1 MNKFDSI
8 YKMESLNID
17 ALSFWE
23 RSTYFENIDF
33 LIVGAGIVGY
43 TTAIELKKKH
53 KNAKVLIVE
62 RGILPAGASTKNAGF
77 ACFGSPSELIADLNN
92 QPSSTVFETVQERW
106 EGLIRLKE
114 LVGTENM
121 AYEQLGSWDLL
132 RSFEKEKAASINEQL
147 PFLNDEL
154 KKITDQKNT
163 YSVANDCFEKFGFKD
178 LETSFYNRLEG
189 QIDTG
194 KLNQRLHALAIEA
207 GVLCLFGTTIHA
219 FQLNL
224 YNVGIQSSFGYFKTS
239 NLIICTNGFAQ
250 SFFPHLDVN
259 PARAQVIVTTPINDL
274 KIKGTFHFD
283 DGYYYFRNI
292 GNRILLGGG
301 RNLNLKGENTTD
313 LQTTQQI
320 IEALKVQ
327 LSSFILPQQP
337 IDIEYEW
344 AGIMGV
350 GLAKRPIIESIDP
363 KIAVG
368 VRMGGMGVAIG
379 ASVGKK
385 LADLF

>member
-1 MNKFDSI
+1 
-8 YKMESLNID
+8 
-17 ALSFWE
+17 
-23 RSTYFENIDF
+23 
-33 LIVGAGIVGY
+33 
-43 TTAIELKKKH
+43 
-53 KNAKVLIVE
+53 
-62 RGILPAGASTKNAGF
+62 
-77 ACFGSPSELIADLNN
+77 
-92 QPSSTVFETVQERW
+92 
-106 EGLIRLKE
+106 
-114 LVGTENM
+114 
-121 AYEQLGSWDLL
+121 
-132 RSFEKEKAASINEQL
+132 
-147 PFLNDEL
+147 
-154 KKITDQKNT
+154 
-163 YSVANDCFEKFGFKD
+163 
-178 LETSFYNRLEG
+178 
-189 QIDTG
+189 
-194 KLNQRLHALAIEA
+194 
-207 GVLCLFGTTIHA
+207 
-219 FQLNL
+219 L

-292 GNRILLGGG
+292 GNRVLLGGG
-301 RNLNLKGENTTD
+301 RNLNLEGENTTD

-320 IEALKVQ
+320 IEALKTQ